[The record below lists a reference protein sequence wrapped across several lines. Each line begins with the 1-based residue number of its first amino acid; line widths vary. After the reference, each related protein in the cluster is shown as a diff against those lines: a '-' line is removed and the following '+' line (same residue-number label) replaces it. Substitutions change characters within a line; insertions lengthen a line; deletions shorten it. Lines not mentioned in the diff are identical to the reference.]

1 MPADQFPRRALAGL
15 ATALLLAGCG
25 GGSGGGGGTTP
36 PPPPPP
42 TPTVPPVVTTPTV
55 VRVSQATPFNIGCLT
70 VPAAATI
77 YRNAEVEPHL
87 AIDRLSPNHL
97 VAAWQQDRLSDG
109 GALGLVTAVSV
120 DGGTSWSGHRS
131 APFSQCAGGRFE
143 RVSDPWVS
151 VAGSTVIQ
159 AGIAFTGAALT
170 SGARS
175 SVLVS
180 RSVDGGFNWTPSVAV
195 ADDDGSQYFHD
206 KESVTIDPTD
216 PRYVYVVWDRLDRN
230 DRGPTLLAR
239 SVDGGANWSPAVVIY
254 DPTGSGRQT
263 IGNVALVAPSGV
275 VFVLFTELEP
285 APGDPARSVGHLA
298 VVRSLDKG
306 LSWSAPV
313 RIADLLSVGTRL
325 PLQPQ
330 TLVRAGEVLG
340 TFAMNPVT
348 GTLYAAWQD
357 SRFSGGLRDSIAF
370 AQSQDAGA
378 TWSAPVR
385 VNGDP
390 SVPAFTPTLAVLP
403 DGAIGVAY
411 YDFRQAGSASFQ
423 PTEFWLATSRD
434 GVAWRETRLAGNF
447 DLLNAPNASGL
458 FLGDY
463 QGLTGSGSTFVALY
477 ARVNNGD
484 AANRTDIFADRVDAN
499 VGAAAAVV
507 APARAAPKPAV
518 PLWTAAAQARV
529 GDNLAAIREQRR
541 RQWQQWLE
549 APSMP
554 PPH

>member
-1 MPADQFPRRALAGL
+1 
-15 ATALLLAGCG
+15 
-25 GGSGGGGGTTP
+25 
-36 PPPPPP
+36 
-42 TPTVPPVVTTPTV
+42 
-55 VRVSQATPFNIGCLT
+55 VRVSQPTPFSNGCLS
-70 VPAAATI
+70 VPAAAII
-77 YRNAEVEPHL
+77 YRDAEVEPHL
-87 AIDRLSPNHL
+87 AMDRQNPNHL

-120 DGGTSWSGHRS
+120 DGGTSWSGHRG
-131 APFSQCAGGRFE
+131 APFSQCAGGSFA

-180 RSVDGGFNWTPSVAV
+180 RSLDGGFTWSPGVAV
-195 ADDDGSQYFHD
+195 ADDDGSQYFND

-216 PRYVYVVWDRLDRN
+216 SRYVYVVWDRLDRN

-254 DPTGSGRQT
+254 DPAGSGRQT

-275 VFVLFTELEP
+275 VFIFFTELEP
-285 APGDPARSVGHLA
+285 APGNPARLVGHLA
-298 VVRSLDKG
+298 LIRSLDKG

-313 RIADLLSVGTRL
+313 RIADLLTVGTRL

-330 TLVRAGEVLG
+330 TVVRAGEILG
-340 TFAMNPVT
+340 TFAVNPVT
-348 GTLYAAWQD
+348 GTLYATWQD
-357 SRFSGGLRDSIAF
+357 SRFSGGARDSIAF

-385 VNGDP
+385 VNADP

-403 DGAIGVAY
+403 DGAVGVTY
-411 YDFRQAGSASFQ
+411 YDFRQAGSVSFQ

-434 GVAWRETRLAGNF
+434 GVTWRETRLAGNF

-458 FLGDY
+458 FVGDY
-463 QGLTGSGSTFVALY
+463 QGLAGSGSTFVALY

-484 AANRTDIFADRVDAN
+484 LTNRTDIFADRVAAG
-499 VGAAAAVV
+499 VGAAAMAVAQ
-507 APARAAPKPAV
+507 APELPKEAV
-518 PLWTAAAQARV
+518 PVWNPAAQARV
-529 GDNLAAIREQRR
+529 GDNLAAVHRLRR
-541 RQWQQWLE
+541 LQWQQWLE
-549 APSMP
+549 APTLP
-554 PPH
+554 PSQ